1 MAASAAMATN
11 ASGEPRLYLPL
22 RIHPTPALSP
32 AHPPPLRTVLGHAGT
47 RRGLEDSD
55 APASTPSLRQTQGEV
70 ARTTGQQP
78 TGSSRRRVRVLQSA
92 VSRPARPRICHSA
105 LPRATAEPSQA
116 AACACCRGG
125 SVAPRLHDRVRKD
138 REKNTEPE
146 WFR

>member
-1 MAASAAMATN
+1 MYGRERGDGYERVGRATPP
-11 ASGEPRLYLPL
+11 S
-22 RIHPTPALSP
+22 TV
-32 AHPPPLRTVLGHAGT
+32 AHPSYAGIVTSSPPSTTVLGHAGT

-78 TGSSRRRVRVLQSA
+78 TGSSRRRARVLQSA
-92 VSRPARPRICHSA
+92 VSRMPSHATPRSLARHR
-105 LPRATAEPSQA
+105 RAPQA